1 MTKAVSNVNIATDTF
16 NGWVTQTNVLL
27 SALNNEIVTANTLA
41 NGSLTTGNAF
51 VNGIF
56 GANTVTVPSALRG
69 GNVQSSGNLNITSAV
84 IISGNVSVNT
94 TSNTFVVNSTTTF
107 SVQTANSYTN
117 ATNITLTGNTL
128 TASANTV
135 AFTGNT
141 ITVDSVNI
149 NSNLQIRTDLGLFVV
164 SNTDLGSDTTNP
176 LEVLA
181 FTKAG
186 YSSGKITAQSKKGS
200 NTQINECVVAHDTTT
215 NVAQLTVYGTVQ
227 VPTSANL
234 GVYSATT
241 NATHVSIRFKQTN
254 ANSAV
259 KVVAHLIK

>member
-1 MTKAVSNVNIATDTF
+1 MTKAVSNVSIATDTF
-16 NGWVTQTNVLL
+16 NGWLTQTNVLL
-27 SALNNEIVTANTLA
+27 DTLTNEIVTANTLA

-56 GANTVTVPSALRG
+56 GANTVVVPSSLRG
-69 GNVQSSGNLNITSAV
+69 GNVQSSNVLNITSATL
-84 IISGNVSVNT
+84 ISGNVSVNT

-107 SVQTANSYTN
+107 SVQTSNSYTN
-117 ATNITLTGNTL
+117 ATNITLTGNTV
-128 TASANTV
+128 TIPANTV
-135 AFTGNT
+135 TFTANT
-141 ITVDSVNI
+141 ITVDSANI
-149 NSNLQIRTDLGLFVV
+149 NSNLQIRTDLGIFVV
-164 SNTDLGSDTTNP
+164 ANTDLGSNTTSP
-176 LEVLA
+176 LEVFA

-215 NVAQLTVYGTVQ
+215 NAAQLTVYGTVQ
-227 VPTSANL
+227 VPVSANL

-254 ANSAV
+254 QNTAV

>member
-1 MTKAVSNVNIATDTF
+1 MLFRS
-16 NGWVTQTNVLL
+16 
-27 SALNNEIVTANTLA
+27 
-41 NGSLTTGNAF
+41 
-51 VNGIF
+51 
-56 GANTVTVPSALRG
+56 NTVVIASALRG
-69 GNVQSSGNLNITSAV
+69 GNVQSSNTLNITSAT

-94 TSNTFVVNSTTTF
+94 SSNTFVVNSTTTF
-107 SVQTANSYTN
+107 SVQTSNSYTN
-117 ATNITLTGNTL
+117 AVNITLTGNTV
-128 TASANTV
+128 TVPANTV
-135 AFTGNT
+135 VFTANT
-141 ITVDSVNI
+141 ITVDSANI
-149 NSNLQIRTDLGLFVV
+149 NSNLQIRTDLGLFVT
-164 SNTDLGSDTTNP
+164 SNSDLGTDTTNP
-176 LEVLA
+176 IEVFA
-181 FTKAG
+181 FLKTG

-227 VPTSANL
+227 VPTTANL